1 MTVRYSRSA
10 GQFIPAQRRLPP
22 ARRRGR
28 RLPLWPHPL
37 PGAAATTVDARCSSQ
52 AAHSQ
57 SAAERITQMT
67 DGKAA
72 AASGRE
78 TSPLRCREITRT
90 DRGWERCHR
99 DEHDPSARH
108 HVRDRS
114 WLSTE
119 NTPRLRFGQ
128 PCGAACTWPD
138 LVITYRSGTG
148 QMA

>member
-1 MTVRYSRSA
+1 MR
-10 GQFIPAQRRLPP
+10 
-22 ARRRGR
+22 
-28 RLPLWPHPL
+28 
-37 PGAAATTVDARCSSQ
+37 
-52 AAHSQ
+52 
-57 SAAERITQMT
+57 
-67 DGKAA
+67 DGKVA
-72 AASGRE
+72 AASGQE
-78 TSPLRCREITRT
+78 TSPLRCREIIRT

-138 LVITYRSGTG
+138 LVITYRSGIG
-148 QMA
+148 RMA

>member
-1 MTVRYSRSA
+1 MAASA
-10 GQFIPAQRRLPP
+10 A
-22 ARRRGR
+22 
-28 RLPLWPHPL
+28 
-37 PGAAATTVDARCSSQ
+37 GAAATTVNAPSPSV
-52 AAHSQ
+52 AHGQ
-57 SAAERITQMT
+57 SAAERITHMAHGQV
-67 DGKAA
+67 A
-72 AASGRE
+72 AASSQE
-78 TSPLRCREITRT
+78 NSAFRCREIIRT

-99 DEHDPSARH
+99 DEHDPGVRH

-148 QMA
+148 RMR